1 MLRLLSK
8 FRRAKA
14 GVAATEFALLLPV
27 MITLFLGSI
36 EMTDALT
43 CKQKV
48 TGLAATAADLVGQEK
63 AVASSD
69 LSNVFSAVNS
79 IVYPYPSTGV
89 KIVISSITDN
99 GSGGG
104 KVVWSCAQNATAR
117 AANSLVTVPTGV
129 ITTGGSVILAEITYP
144 YTSRVASMLTGTT
157 NMTSTFYARPRRS
170 SAVTGPASCP

>member
-1 MLRLLSK
+1 MLNLFSK
-8 FRRAKA
+8 FHRAKS
-14 GVAATEFALLLPV
+14 GVAATEFALILPV

-48 TGLAATAADLVGQEK
+48 TGLAATAADLIAQEK

-69 LSNVFSAVNS
+69 LSNVFSAVNA
-79 IVYPYPSTGV
+79 IVYPYPTTGV
-89 KIVISSITDN
+89 KVVITSLVDN

-104 KVVWSCAQNATAR
+104 RVAWSCAQNATAR
-117 AANSLVTVPTGV
+117 AANSTVTVPSGV

-144 YTSRVASMLTGTT
+144 YTSKVASMLTGTT

-170 SAVTGPASCP
+170 ATVTGPSSCP

>member
-1 MLRLLSK
+1 MLKLLSK
-8 FRRAKA
+8 FRRAAA

-27 MITLFLGSI
+27 MITMFLGSI

-48 TGLAATAADLVGQEK
+48 TGLAATAADLIAQEK
-63 AVASSD
+63 NVTDAD
-69 LSNVFSAVNS
+69 MSNVFSAVNS
-79 IVYPYPSTGV
+79 IVYPYPTTGV
-89 KIVISSITDN
+89 KIVISSLVDN

-104 KVVWSCAQNATAR
+104 KVVWSSAQNATPR
-117 AANSLVTVPTGV
+117 AVNSTVTIPAGV

-170 SAVTGPASCP
+170 STVTRSAT